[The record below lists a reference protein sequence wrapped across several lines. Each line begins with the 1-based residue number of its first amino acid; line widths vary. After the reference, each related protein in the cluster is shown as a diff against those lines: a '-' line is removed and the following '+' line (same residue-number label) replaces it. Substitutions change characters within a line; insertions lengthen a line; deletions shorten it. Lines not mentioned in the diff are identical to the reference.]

1 MKRAIAFVF
10 LATLAIPAFAQ
21 VSAPAQAGRPATT
34 EEALKAAQI
43 QAKAQNKNI
52 LVKFSASWCGWCHRM
67 SDWLHDTE
75 AGKMVAEQYIIVTL
89 IVDEADNKKN
99 LENPGAKEF
108 QEKLGGK
115 GSGIPFFAMLN
126 KDLKPMINSIRP
138 GEKPSNIGFPV
149 EDFEIAHFMKMIKE
163 TSKLNAGQ
171 LSKAESS
178 LKETAQKIKA
188 GG

>member
-10 LATLAIPAFAQ
+10 LAALAIPAYAQ
-21 VSAPAQAGRPATT
+21 IVAPAQAGRTATT

-52 LVKFSASWCGWCHRM
+52 LVKFSASWCGWCHKM
-67 SDWLHDTE
+67 TDWLTKTE
-75 AGKMVAEQYIIVTL
+75 EGKMVANQYIIVTL
-89 IVDEADNKKN
+89 IVDEAEDKKD
-99 LENPGAKEF
+99 LENAGSKEF

-115 GSGIPFFAMLN
+115 DSGIPFFSVLN
-126 KDLKPMINSIRP
+126 KDLKPIINSIRP
-138 GEKPSNIGFPV
+138 GDKPSNIGFPV
-149 EDFEIAHFMKMIKE
+149 EDFEIAHFMKMLKD

-171 LSKAESS
+171 LEKAEAS
-178 LKETAQKIKA
+178 LKENAKKIKA